1 MNYFD
6 IFFPFPLRKDGCSDG
21 IYEWKLGQDFECK
34 FRWFMWLYRM
44 SHTQRKRK
52 LESIITQVLC
62 VEANG
67 KEDFAF
73 FQMTEQC
80 LCDSLTK
87 RLQIYVNFEINYISL
102 H

>member
-1 MNYFD
+1 
-6 IFFPFPLRKDGCSDG
+6 
-21 IYEWKLGQDFECK
+21 
-34 FRWFMWLYRM
+34 MWLYRM

-52 LESIITQVLC
+52 LESISTQVLC
-62 VEANG
+62 VEANR

>member
-1 MNYFD
+1 MQ
-6 IFFPFPLRKDGCSDG
+6 IQVVHVTIPH
-21 IYEWKLGQDFECK
+21 E
-34 FRWFMWLYRM
+34 
-44 SHTQRKRK
+44 SHSKKEEAR
-52 LESIITQVLC
+52 IHHHQVLC

>member
-1 MNYFD
+1 
-6 IFFPFPLRKDGCSDG
+6 
-21 IYEWKLGQDFECK
+21 
-34 FRWFMWLYRM
+34 MWLYRM
-44 SHTQRKRK
+44 SHTQRKGK
-52 LESIITQVLC
+52 LESISTQVLC